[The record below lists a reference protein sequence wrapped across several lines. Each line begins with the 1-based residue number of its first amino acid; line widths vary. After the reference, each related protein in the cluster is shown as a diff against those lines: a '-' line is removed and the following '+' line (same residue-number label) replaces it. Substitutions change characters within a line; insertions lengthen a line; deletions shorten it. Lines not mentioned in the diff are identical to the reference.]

1 MAADHKSIV
10 SFIREIF
17 RTKDFIPLHAP
28 VFAGNEKK
36 YVNDCIDSTFVSSV
50 GKYVDEFESR
60 IAKAAGTKYAVAVVN
75 GTEALHVALLMVG
88 VSRGDE
94 VITQPLTFVATANA
108 ISYVGAAHVFLD
120 VDKENLGL
128 SPTALKNFLIEN
140 CEIKSNTC
148 INKKTGRRVSACVPV
163 HIFGHP
169 ARMQEIIEI
178 CSEWHIP
185 VVEDAA
191 EGVGSYYRGRPLGG
205 FGILGTF
212 SFNGNK
218 TITCGGGG
226 AIVTDNQELAKKAKH
241 LTTTA
246 KIPHRWEYSHDSIGF
261 NYRLPNINAALA
273 CAQLEQLEEFV
284 TNKRELASHYRDFFS
299 KADLLFIDEPAESK
313 SNFWLNAICFRD
325 ITERNAFLELSNASG
340 VMTRPC
346 WQLMNRL
353 PMFKD
358 SFCSDLS
365 NSEWLEARLVN
376 IPSSVRIK

>member
-60 IAKAAGTKYAVAVVN
+60 IAKAAGTKHAVAVVN
-75 GTEALHVALLMVG
+75 GTEALHIALLMVG

-128 SPTALKNFLIEN
+128 SPTALKNFLIEH
-140 CEIKSNTC
+140 CAIKSNTC

-169 ARMQEIIEI
+169 ARIQEIIEI

-226 AIVTDNQELAKKAKH
+226 AIVTDNQDLAKKAKH

-246 KIPHRWEYSHDSIGF
+246 KTPHRWEYSHDSIGF

-299 KADLLFIDEPAESK
+299 KSDLLFVDEPAESK
-313 SNFWLNAICFRD
+313 SNFWLNAVCFRD
-325 ITERNAFLELSNASG
+325 IADRNAFLELSNASG

-358 SFCSDLS
+358 SFSSDLS